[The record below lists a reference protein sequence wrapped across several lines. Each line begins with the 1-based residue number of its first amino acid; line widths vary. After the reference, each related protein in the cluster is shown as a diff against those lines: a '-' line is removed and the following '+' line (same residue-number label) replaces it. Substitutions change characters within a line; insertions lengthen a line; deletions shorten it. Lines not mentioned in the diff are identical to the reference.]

1 MQAISQYPRT
11 TMDKLIYSS
20 VHALAAVVGVG
31 LLCILSK
38 VIYNIYFHP
47 LSKFPG
53 PKWAAASNLFYVFG
67 WTGGRWAFTVEA
79 LHKKYGPVVRFAP
92 NDLDFSTVESYQD
105 IYGTATKGRK
115 QFLKGEWYNQGPG
128 GTRSLVMS
136 NERDPVRHR
145 EARKLLAPAFSSSA
159 LRAQTA
165 FVLKYVDMW
174 IEQIRKHGDTDGG
187 INIEEWFNWLTFDII
202 GDLAFGESFGAV
214 ENAKGHE
221 WVPAIKRG
229 IAEGQ
234 LTDVFRRVPFLRY
247 FPWAVRGQRVPTNRL
262 ANTKRSRD
270 LVERRMKSGSERA
283 DFFSHIVKS
292 EELDLSLAYLTGQAN
307 MLVIA
312 GSETVATALA
322 GTTYYLL
329 HTPQALNRLS
339 EEVRSSFT
347 TCKDINGDTTQSL
360 PYLNAVISE
369 GLRIFPP
376 VPAGLPRISSGDPIS
391 GYAVPAGTSVSTS
404 FWTTTRSASYFASP
418 RSFCPERWLDH
429 DHPFWEERF
438 ADDVKDASRP
448 FSIGPRAC
456 IGLGLA
462 ELELRIVLARVVW
475 GFDLEGVNGTE
486 ELDWVGR
493 VTMRLLWEKPAL
505 WVRFREVVR

>member
-1 MQAISQYPRT
+1 MGEPILNFVRVFT
-11 TMDKLIYSS
+11 
-20 VHALAAVVGVG
+20 AAVVFG
-31 LLCILSK
+31 LLYIFSK
-38 VIYNIYFHP
+38 VIYNVYFHP
-47 LSKFPG
+47 LAKFPG

-67 WTGGRWAFTVEA
+67 WTGGRWAFIVED

-92 NDLDFSTVESYQD
+92 NDLDFSTVDSYQD

-115 QFLKGEWYNQGPG
+115 QFLKGNWYNQGPG

-136 NERDPVRHR
+136 NERDPVKHR
-145 EARKLLAPAFSSSA
+145 EIRKLLAPAFSSSA

-174 IEQIRKHGDTDGG
+174 IEQIKKHGGADEG
-187 INIEEWFNWLTFDII
+187 INIEEWYNWLTFDII

-221 WVPAIKRG
+221 WVPEIKRG

-234 LTDVFRRVPFLRY
+234 LIDVFRRVPLLRY
-247 FPWAVRGQRVPTNRL
+247 FPSLVRGQRAPTHRL
-262 ANTKRSRD
+262 ANSKRSRD
-270 LVERRMKSGSERA
+270 LVEKRMKSGSERA
-283 DFFSHIVKS
+283 DFFSHITKNK
-292 EELDLSLAYLTGQAN
+292 ELDLSLPYLTGQAN

-329 HTPQALNRLS
+329 HTPRALGRLVQ
-339 EEVRSSFT
+339 EVRSSFIR
-347 TCKDINGDTTQSL
+347 CKDINGDTTQSL

-376 VPAGLPRISSGDPIS
+376 VPAGLPRVSSGDTIS

-404 FWTTTRSASYFASP
+404 FWTTTRSPSYFSSP
-418 RSFCPERWLDH
+418 RSFCPERWLDR
-429 DHPFWEERF
+429 DHPFWEDRF

-462 ELELRIVLARVVW
+462 ELEMRIILARLIW
-475 GFDLEGVNGTE
+475 DFDLEGVNGTK
-486 ELDWVGR
+486 ELDWEES
-493 VTMRLLWEKPAL
+493 VTMRMLWEKPAL
-505 WVRFREVVR
+505 WVRRREVVR

>member
-1 MQAISQYPRT
+1 MANSYMYNFMFAFT
-11 TMDKLIYSS
+11 
-20 VHALAAVVGVG
+20 AAVGLG
-31 LLCILSK
+31 LLYILIK
-38 VIYNIYFHP
+38 VTYNIYFHP
-47 LSKFPG
+47 LSRFPG

-67 WTGGRWAFTVEA
+67 WTGGRWAFVLED
-79 LHKKYGPVVRFAP
+79 LHKQYGPVVRFAP
-92 NDLDFSTVESYQD
+92 NDLDFATADSYQD

-136 NERDPVRHR
+136 NERDPVKHR

-165 FVLKYVDMW
+165 FVMKYVDMW
-174 IEQIRKHGDTDGG
+174 IEQIKKHGDAAEG
-187 INIEEWFNWLTFDII
+187 INMDEWYNWLTFDII

-234 LTDVFRRVPFLRY
+234 LIDVFRRVPLLRY
-247 FPWAVRGQRVPTNRL
+247 FPSLVRGTGNPAHRL
-262 ANTKRSRD
+262 ANSKRSRD
-270 LVERRMKSGSERA
+270 LVERRLKSGTERA
-283 DFFSHIVKS
+283 DFFSHIIKDKN
-292 EELDLSLAYLTGQAN
+292 LDLSLMYLTGQAN

-312 GSETVATALA
+312 GSETVATFLA
-322 GTTYYLL
+322 GTTFYLL
-329 HTPQALNRLS
+329 HTPRALERLTK
-339 EEVRSSFT
+339 EVRSTFSHPG
-347 TCKDINGDTTQSL
+347 DINGDTAKAL

-376 VPAGLPRISSGDPIS
+376 VPAGLPRLSSGDKIS
-391 GYAVPAGTSVSTS
+391 GYTVPAGTSVSSS
-404 FWTTTRSASYFASP
+404 FWTTTHSSQYFASP

-429 DHPFWEERF
+429 DHTFWEDKF

-456 IGLGLA
+456 IGIGLA
-462 ELELRIVLARVVW
+462 ELEMMCILARLVW
-475 GFDLEGVNGTE
+475 EFEWEAVNGTE
-486 ELDWVGR
+486 VMDWEEDVR
-493 VTMRLLWEKPAL
+493 MRMLWEKPAL
-505 WVRFREVVR
+505 WVRFREVERREEEL

>member
-1 MQAISQYPRT
+1 MHELISNFVRVST
-11 TMDKLIYSS
+11 AT
-20 VHALAAVVGVG
+20 VVLG
-31 LLCILSK
+31 LLYIFSK
-38 VIYNIYFHP
+38 IIYNIYFHP
-47 LSKFPG
+47 LSRFPG

-67 WTGGRWAFTVEA
+67 WTGGRWAFIVED

-92 NDLDFSTVESYQD
+92 NDLDFSTADSYQD

-115 QFLKGEWYNQGPG
+115 QFLKGDWYNQGPG

-136 NERDPVRHR
+136 NERDPVKHR
-145 EARKLLAPAFSSSA
+145 EARKLLAPAFSPSA

-174 IEQIRKHGDTDGG
+174 IEQIKKHGNTDKG
-187 INIEEWFNWLTFDII
+187 INIEEWCNWLTFDII

-214 ENAKGHE
+214 QNAKGHE

-234 LTDVFRRVPFLRY
+234 LIDVFRRVPLLRY
-247 FPWAVRGQRVPTNRL
+247 FPLLIRGQGVPGHRL
-262 ANTKRSRD
+262 ANSRRSRD
-270 LVERRMKSGSERA
+270 LVERRMKSVNERA
-283 DFFSHIVKS
+283 DFFSHIIKNK
-292 EELDLSLAYLTGQAN
+292 ELDLSLAYLTGQAN

-329 HTPQALNRLS
+329 QTPRALERLVQ
-339 EEVRSSFT
+339 EVRSSFT
-347 TCKDINGDTTQSL
+347 SCRDINGDSTQSL

-376 VPAGLPRISSGDPIS
+376 VPAGLPRVSSGDTVS

-404 FWTTTRSASYFASP
+404 FWTTTRSSSYFTSP

-429 DHPFWEERF
+429 DHSFWEDRF
-438 ADDVKDASRP
+438 ADDIKDASRP
-448 FSIGPRAC
+448 FSVGPRAC

-462 ELELRIVLARVVW
+462 ELEMRIILARLVW
-475 GFDLEGVNGTE
+475 DFDLEGVNGTK
-486 ELDWVGR
+486 ELDWEAR
-493 VTMRLLWEKPAL
+493 VTMRMLWEKPEL
-505 WVRFREVVR
+505 WVRFKEVLR